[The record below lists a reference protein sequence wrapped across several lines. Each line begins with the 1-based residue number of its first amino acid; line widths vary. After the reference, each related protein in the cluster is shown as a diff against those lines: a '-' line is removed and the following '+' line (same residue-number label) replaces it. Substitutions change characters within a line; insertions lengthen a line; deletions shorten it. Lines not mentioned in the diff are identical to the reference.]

1 MSGGRV
7 RRVRRI
13 EGTRSAPGSGL
24 GDLAPVRLAPELE
37 KLYRATSP
45 IAGRPG
51 WRLDRFGRT
60 WYSAEW
66 L

>member
-1 MSGGRV
+1 MGGGPV
-7 RRVRRI
+7 RRRRPPR
-13 EGTRSAPGSGL
+13 GARGAPGTGL

-37 KLYRATSP
+37 KLRDASTP
-45 IAGRPG
+45 VPGRPG
-51 WRLDRFGRT
+51 WRIDSCGRQ